1 VFFLRISLLF
11 KNYEST
17 LNVYKIQPLHRM
29 PVSSIVQEEFSKL
42 MRQKTSGKEHFFL
55 ISENPNISFGNIK
68 EHTTN
73 SRTDSCSEQL
83 LSNLLF
89 LYSLFSLAGIVQ
101 QKLDGYQSL
110 PEGCCRSVFRNPV
123 SLCHVHLVQKEK
135 TLINDALWPTEIN
148 RGWAAGTLRSAST
161 NITC

>member
-1 VFFLRISLLF
+1 M
-11 KNYEST
+11 KYE
-17 LNVYKIQPLHRM
+17 NIQPVHRA
-29 PVSSIVQEEFSKL
+29 PGSLIVQEESSKL
-42 MRQKTSGKEHFFL
+42 MGQLTSGKFFFQ
-55 ISENPNISFGNIK
+55 ISENSGIWFGIIK

-73 SRTDSCSEQL
+73 TKTGSCSEQR

-101 QKLDGYQSL
+101 QKLDGYQSF

-148 RGWAAGTLRSAST
+148 RGWAARTLRSAST
-161 NITC
+161 NTTCRDN

>member
-1 VFFLRISLLF
+1 VVKNFF
-11 KNYEST
+11 
-17 LNVYKIQPLHRM
+17 Q
-29 PVSSIVQEEFSKL
+29 
-42 MRQKTSGKEHFFL
+42 
-55 ISENPNISFGNIK
+55 ISENSGIWFGIVK
-68 EHTTN
+68 ENKTSTKTG
-73 SRTDSCSEQL
+73 RCSEHL

-135 TLINDALWPTEIN
+135 TLINDALWSTEIN
-148 RGWAAGTLRSAST
+148 RGRAARTLRSAST
-161 NITC
+161 NITCRDN

>member
-1 VFFLRISLLF
+1 MSLLF
-11 KNYEST
+11 KNYEIT
-17 LNVYKIQPLHRM
+17 LNVYKIQPFHRM
-29 PVSSIVQEEFSKL
+29 PVSSIVQGEFSKL
-42 MRQKTSGKEHFFL
+42 MRQMTSGKEFFFQ
-55 ISENPNISFGNIK
+55 ISENSSILFGNVK
-68 EHTTN
+68 EYTTN
-73 SRTDSCSEQL
+73 TKTGSCSEQL

-148 RGWAAGTLRSAST
+148 RGWAARTLRSAST